1 MTRLLLVDDQAPLLI
16 TRLRGLSQ
24 PPHHFV
30 IDSIDDAERVM
41 PALRQRRPDIVLLD
55 LHFPGDEARAE
66 TTGARLLRD
75 ICAEFPQL
83 PVVVFT
89 TTLTDERF
97 TPEALPGADFRYAK
111 DLIEQRRQ
119 AGLDPLSDLA
129 DKLRQAIVA
138 KSAVDPPGFFWPAM
152 ALGESSEAMSL
163 RDALRRAARLSEP
176 LLIAGEAGSDLAGL
190 AHAVHVLSGRSV
202 LRVADGRSNG
212 PPWVDA
218 ETPARGPVTVIVNG
232 VEGLDR
238 SAQAGL
244 VARAIARPTADAW
257 VLTTEQDLLKLAQ
270 CGQFDADLGYALE
283 QYRVRVPPL
292 RERPKDIVIMASDW
306 LRQEL
311 PSIRSDFA
319 PVLRSDVARKLAA
332 FHWPGN
338 VAQLRAVLARAVRFA
353 QSNVLLPEHLE
364 LGQGSGDRPVDSS
377 SPTSASAPTT
387 EMYSDEEAARRLAR
401 SIIAADPARRHPM
414 LCDKH
419 GALRRLAAEELVRHL
434 RATEGK
440 RVTWKRLAG
449 FLHSRSE
456 PALRKMLT
464 EDGLRLGELEFN

>member
-1 MTRLLLVDDQAPLLI
+1 
-16 TRLRGLSQ
+16 
-24 PPHHFV
+24 
-30 IDSIDDAERVM
+30 
-41 PALRQRRPDIVLLD
+41 
-55 LHFPGDEARAE
+55 
-66 TTGARLLRD
+66 
-75 ICAEFPQL
+75 
-83 PVVVFT
+83 
-89 TTLTDERF
+89 
-97 TPEALPGADFRYAK
+97 
-111 DLIEQRRQ
+111 
-119 AGLDPLSDLA
+119 
-129 DKLRQAIVA
+129 
-138 KSAVDPPGFFWPAM
+138 
-152 ALGESSEAMSL
+152 
-163 RDALRRAARLSEP
+163 
-176 LLIAGEAGSDLAGL
+176 
-190 AHAVHVLSGRSV
+190 
-202 LRVADGRSNG
+202 
-212 PPWVDA
+212 
-218 ETPARGPVTVIVNG
+218 
-232 VEGLDR
+232 
-238 SAQAGL
+238 
-244 VARAIARPTADAW
+244 
-257 VLTTEQDLLKLAQ
+257 
-270 CGQFDADLGYALE
+270 
-283 QYRVRVPPL
+283 
-292 RERPKDIVIMASDW
+292 MASDW

-353 QSNVLLPEHLE
+353 QSNVLLPDHLE

-377 SPTSASAPTT
+377 SPTAASAPTT